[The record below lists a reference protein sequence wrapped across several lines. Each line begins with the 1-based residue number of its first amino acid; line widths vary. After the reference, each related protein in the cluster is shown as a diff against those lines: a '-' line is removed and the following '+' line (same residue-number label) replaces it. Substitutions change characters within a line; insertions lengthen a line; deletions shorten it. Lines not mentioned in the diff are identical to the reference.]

1 MRVVNM
7 DIAKIKTRNGKHSEM
22 KEKWE
27 KLGEGQCLLF
37 DNKKEASNAYLVL
50 RAYCN
55 KPSVYA
61 KGFKPAFRTL
71 GDGHFAIWRKKQ

>member
-7 DIAKIKTRNGKHSEM
+7 DMAKIKTHSGKHSEM

-27 KLGEGQCLLF
+27 SLEENQCLLF
-37 DNKKEASNAYLVL
+37 DNKKEATNAYLVL
-50 RAYCN
+50 QAHCN

-71 GDGHFAIWRKKQ
+71 DDGHFGIWRKKL